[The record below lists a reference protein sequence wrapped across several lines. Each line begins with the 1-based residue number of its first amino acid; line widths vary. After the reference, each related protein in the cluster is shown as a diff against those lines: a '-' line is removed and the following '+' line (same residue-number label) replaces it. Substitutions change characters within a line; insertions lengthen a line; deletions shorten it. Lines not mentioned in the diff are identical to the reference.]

1 MRRLHLPI
9 LLFALLSLAVL
20 APRAKAACPALPNS
34 AFLCASMTASPDGVC
49 PGGTFPMTLTFCNS
63 DPNSNQPVGFY
74 VWLQEAALNTGGGI
88 TAALGTPGQWLLCG
102 SGGALAMPQAAG
114 SWGNAPL
121 AGGDGVTFP
130 GAWACATRSL
140 TLTLPAG
147 LKFNTGYRLRVQYA
161 QNYVNENAGQYYDYA
176 FTSPLPNAC
185 GSQPT
190 LLKSVEGTAANG
202 GLMIYNFN
210 YQFFNSTAN
219 AIEDVVPSLGG
230 CVSVVQA
237 SPNPLDGSPASISG
251 NTVTWSVANADAS
264 AVSPFVQSGQ
274 VWLEVALSG
283 CACGTALN
291 NTGGFSWA
299 GSGGW
304 QSSNTVSQTTCSGA
318 NATLTK
324 AQLNASGNAVSS
336 LADGATVQYVLQ
348 YNLSGTMLLCFDSM
362 DKLTNGTI
370 YSGSAA
376 PTGWLV
382 DPTGSWGGID
392 WQVMKDPATGQ
403 LYLQYQDPDTSTY
416 KILQYDVGKCGS
428 TGANGYCAA
437 GNMMQVDVRIDGNA
451 STGDVGMMLREDG
464 SNPPNGYWV
473 IMSIDPNPANL
484 CLQVNVGANPGWP
497 AACKWNAANGQGP
510 QRGVWYTLKALEQ
523 PIGTFSLKYWQRGT
537 PEPTGWLMTCTDGTF
552 TCTTGANITSSTI
565 WRPGL
570 AGQADTMS
578 YQDFKLYSSTALT
591 GATVTD
597 AVPLGIQFQSASGA
611 TSSKPAVGATS
622 GSIVWDFS
630 GSDNGAVS
638 GTLYEGTGS
647 FTWTGIASCQLA
659 SVVLNTATVASV
671 SPLLSNTSNTTT
683 LAVACGTSS
692 VTPTITATSTLTLTP
707 TLTGTTSATP
717 STTPTPS
724 ASPTVTVTPTQ
735 TVSPTASSSPTP
747 RPTATPTQPALLLHL
762 YPNSPNPF
770 GSGGT
775 YISFWVSR
783 PCQITITVYDVSGE
797 SVVALP
803 GHAVPWGDSEILWDG
818 RNSGGKP
825 VASGVY
831 IYRVEARAD
840 DGEDQSDFAKCAALR

>member
-1 MRRLHLPI
+1 MRRLP
-9 LLFALLSLAVL
+9 LLALLCLSLAVL
-20 APRAKAACPALPNS
+20 APRARAACPALADS

-49 PGGTFPMTLTFCNS
+49 PGGSFPLTVTFCNT
-63 DPNSNQPVGFY
+63 NQYSLQAVDFY
-74 VWLQEAALNTGGGI
+74 VWLQESALNTGGNI
-88 TAALGTPGQWLLCG
+88 TAALGTPGQWLLAG
-102 SGGALAMPQAAG
+102 TSGALATPLAGG

-121 AGGDGVTFP
+121 NGGDSVSFS
-130 GAWACATRSL
+130 GAWACSTRSF
-140 TLTLPAG
+140 TLALPAG
-147 LKFNTGYRLRVQYA
+147 LKYSTSYRLRIQYNE
-161 QNYVNENAGQYYDYA
+161 NYTGENAGQYYDYT

-202 GLMIYNFN
+202 GLMIYKFD

-219 AIEDVVPSLGG
+219 AIQDAVPSLGG

-237 SPNPLDGSPASISG
+237 SPNPMDGSPASISG

-264 AVSPFVQSGQ
+264 AASPYVQSGQ

-304 QSSNTVSQTTCSGA
+304 QASNTVSQTTCSGA

-336 LADGATVQYVLQ
+336 LADGALVQYVLQ

-362 DKLTNGTI
+362 DELPSGAA
-370 YSGSAA
+370 YSGSSA
-376 PTGWLV
+376 PPGWLV
-382 DPTGSWGGID
+382 DPTGTWGGTD
-392 WQVMKDPATGQ
+392 WAVKTDPATGQ
-403 LYLQYQDPDTSTY
+403 QYLQYQDPDTNTY

-484 CLQVNVGANPGWP
+484 SLQVNVGATPSWP
-497 AACKWNAANGQGP
+497 AACKWNAPNGQGP

-537 PEPTGWLMTCTDGTF
+537 PEPTGWLMTCTDSTF
-552 TCTTGANITSSTI
+552 TCTSGPGITSATL
-565 WRPGL
+565 WHPGL

-597 AVPLGIQFQSASGA
+597 AVPLGIKFQSASGA

-630 GSDNGAVS
+630 GSDNGAVG

-647 FTWTGIASCQLA
+647 FTWTGIASCALA
-659 SVVLNTATVASV
+659 SVVLNTATVASA
-671 SPLLSNTSNTTT
+671 SPALTNPSNTTT
-683 LAVACGTSS
+683 LAVACGSPS
-692 VTPTITATSTLTLTP
+692 ITPSITATPSQSPTASITPSRTPTPTQSSTATATP
-707 TLTGTTSATP
+707 TLTASPTATP
-717 STTPTPS
+717 SL
-724 ASPTVTVTPTQ
+724 
-735 TVSPTASSSPTP
+735 TASATCTP
-747 RPTATPTQPALLLHL
+747 RPTATQTQVALLLHL

-770 GSGGT
+770 AGDGT

-783 PCQITITVYDVSGE
+783 PCRINITVYDVSGE
-797 SVVALP
+797 KVVDLP
-803 GHAVPWGDSEILWDG
+803 GHAVNWGDSEILWDG
-818 RNSGGKP
+818 RNSASKL

-831 IYRVEARAD
+831 IYRVDAHAD
-840 DGEDQSDFAKCAALR
+840 DGEEQSALAKCAALR